1 MGAGMAMLYAG
12 TFPERVAGLV
22 MLDLWK
28 PVSRRPDEVVERTRQ
43 AIQNFD
49 DVERKLAE
57 RPERVYSTQEEA
69 LARLLE
75 SSRQMQ
81 GEGAVTEEA
90 ARTILQ
96 RGLKPGPDGQ
106 GWVFTRD
113 LRHRVPSLYGL
124 PDSFI
129 EEFAKNVKCPHLLVK
144 ASESQE
150 YEEEEVTNRILSIYR
165 ENPAFELARVEGSH
179 HVHLNTP
186 ELVSSQIGNFLEKHQ
201 TTLVE
206 S

>member
-1 MGAGMAMLYAG
+1 M
-12 TFPERVAGLV
+12 F
-22 MLDLWK
+22 
-28 PVSRRPDEVVERTRQ
+28 SRQ

-144 ASESQE
+144 
-150 YEEEEVTNRILSIYR
+150 V
-165 ENPAFELARVEGSH
+165 SH
-179 HVHLNTP
+179 SL
-186 ELVSSQIGNFLEKHQ
+186 LVI
-201 TTLVE
+201 VV
-206 S
+206 